1 MEFLESGLFSGS
13 VIVIIIVAIIMF
25 FAPLIIIAQLGTII
39 GLLRRIGYDMN
50 KNQDELIFT
59 NNRIAITQ
67 SAEQEKNDKR
77 VDELLN
83 SLFQD
88 EKNTPD

>member
-59 NNRIAITQ
+59 NNRIARTQ